1 MTHDEAK
8 RIKQQCK
15 TDILLAIS
23 RPLYADRLQQIDQRL
38 YEYVADCCAT
48 CPLVGIIPKVNRPKG
63 TKETHCCLGTMEALS
78 GRGINVRASEKDSR
92 HPWHRPCDN
101 KWQAWMLFPKRT
113 IHVNSIAYIQC
124 RVPYEQS
131 RQLTFKFHK

>member
-1 MTHDEAK
+1 MLKHNMTPIQLPAE
-8 RIKQQCK
+8 Q
-15 TDILLAIS
+15 
-23 RPLYADRLQQIDQRL
+23 P
-38 YEYVADCCAT
+38 DCCAT